1 MEGTMALQLQ
11 EAQGSTLIVRPK
23 LKWLAYKDKAIS
35 IFTQAFN
42 ITFHAVGM
50 ALLISVG
57 LSP

>member
-1 MEGTMALQLQ
+1 MALQLQ